1 MHFSFSGY
9 LDDGQAYDLPF
20 NDAGTHLAC
29 HEHGRQRCVALFPPF
44 FFLSSSARFE
54 LSPNC
59 RVEKQVPSRLQRMTR
74 LARPRQSAQPPGI
87 QKLLPHLLD
96 HQYVHTMVWRYIS
109 RLTTVIPAKSM
120 KRNGQLR
127 LITPSGRRAQP
138 GESPHRQPFHFF
150 GQKNIRCPSARHL
163 STYMAL
169 PAGPPNRMPRL
180 TSTSSSSPSSP
191 QPSTRPFLPSDPAL
205 PSPFIITP
213 SDPTYHSSPNPK
225 ILPPPRPAKRHAESF
240 RHRAATAAHRHG
252 QNQLVTLDSLKR
264 ASGFGE
270 RRWLSCRPVWIRSWL
285 DAASLVEFD
294 S

>member
-1 MHFSFSGY
+1 MGRRMICHSTTPA
-9 LDDGQAYDLPF
+9 LIW
-20 NDAGTHLAC
+20 LATNMV
-29 HEHGRQRCVALFPPF
+29 GSVALPSFLLF
-44 FFLSSSARFE
+44 FFLSSSARFD

-127 LITPSGRRAQP
+127 LIKLSGRRAQP
-138 GESPHRQPFHFF
+138 GEFPHRQPFHFF
-150 GQKNIRCPSARHL
+150 GQKKSVARLPATCLPTWLCQQAHQTECHD
-163 STYMAL
+163 SQAHQAL
-169 PAGPPNRMPRL
+169 PLPPPSPPLALFSPL
-180 TSTSSSSPSSP
+180 T
-191 QPSTRPFLPSDPAL
+191 L
-205 PSPFIITP
+205 PSPP
-213 SDPTYHSSPNPK
+213 HSSSHHPIPHTTPRQTPK
-225 ILPPPRPAKRHAESF
+225 SSPPPRPAKRHAESF

>member
-1 MHFSFSGY
+1 MGRRMICHSTTPS
-9 LDDGQAYDLPF
+9 LIW
-20 NDAGTHLAC
+20 LATNMV
-29 HEHGRQRCVALFPPF
+29 GSVALPSFLF
-44 FFLSSSARFE
+44 FFSSPLSSSARFD

-59 RVEKQVPSRLQRMTR
+59 RVEKQVPSRLQRKTR

-127 LITPSGRRAQP
+127 LITLSGRRAEP
-138 GESPHRQPFHFF
+138 GEFPHRQPFHFF

-205 PSPFIITP
+205 PIHHHTIRSHIPLLAKP
-213 SDPTYHSSPNPK
+213 QN
-225 ILPPPRPAKRHAESF
+225 PPPRPAKRHAESF